1 MAKVY
6 TEEELNSFSRETLM
20 AVILSMQDQIS
31 QLNANME
38 RLIEQIADA
47 NSKRYG
53 RSSEKLETISGQLE
67 LELIF
72 NEAEALTETLYVVEP
87 VEEDVI
93 QPRHRKSKGKREADL
108 KDLPVEVISHT
119 LSEERLQDVFG
130 TDGWKQLP
138 DEIYKRVRVQPAVY
152 TVEEHHV
159 AVYAGK
165 DNQTIIKA
173 DRPKDLLRN
182 SLLTPSL
189 AASIMNAKYVNGLPL
204 YRISQEFLR
213 NDIHIS
219 RQVMANWMIQCADR
233 YLGILYDRLHKEMY
247 RFHVLQADET
257 PVMVTKD
264 GRPANSKSYMWIYR
278 TGKSYT
284 DTPVILYEYQRTRK
298 SDHPEEFLK
307 DFKGIVVCDG
317 YSAYRKLDRKN
328 PDIIFAGCWSHA
340 RRRFAEALKAL
351 PKTAQ
356 KNAKETV
363 AYEAVSRIAAIYHLD
378 NQMEGQPA
386 KVRKMYRQANIR
398 PLVEPFFAWAKEIQS
413 KNQLSRGKTLDGI
426 NYCINQEA
434 SLKAFLED
442 GDIPMDNNATES
454 ALRSFCLHKHTWKLI
469 DSLDGA
475 NASAIIYSITETA
488 KANNLNP
495 FRYLEYVL
503 TVLKDH
509 QDDRDYGFIDDILPW
524 SEKLPE
530 ICRNKAKTTNI

>member
-6 TEEELNSFSRETLM
+6 TEEELNNFSRETLM
-20 AVILSMQDQIS
+20 AVILSMQDQIH
-31 QLNANME
+31 QLNTNME

-47 NSKRYG
+47 NTKRYG

-93 QPRHRKSKGKREADL
+93 QPRRKNKGKREADL
-108 KDLPVEVISHT
+108 KDLPIEVIVHT
-119 LSEERLQDVFG
+119 LSEEKLQDVFG

-173 DRPKDLLRN
+173 DRPKNLLRN

-233 YLGILYDRLHKEMY
+233 YLGTLYDRLHKEMY
-247 RFHVLQADET
+247 QFHVLQADET

-264 GRPANSKSYMWIYR
+264 GRPVNSKSYMWIYR

-284 DTPVILYEYQRTRK
+284 DTPIILYEYQRTRK
-298 SDHPEEFLK
+298 ADHPEEFLK
-307 DFKGIVVCDG
+307 DFKGIVECDG
-317 YSAYRKLDRKN
+317 YSAYRKLDREN
-328 PDIIFAGCWSHA
+328 PDIVFAGCWSHA

-351 PKTAQ
+351 PKAAQ

-398 PLVEPFFAWAKEIQS
+398 PLVEAFFAWAKEIQT

-426 NYCINQEA
+426 NYCINQEV

-475 NASAIIYSITETA
+475 NVSAIIYSITEMA

-495 FRYLEYVL
+495 FRYLEHVL

-509 QDDRDYGFIDDILPW
+509 QDDREYSFIDDILPW
-524 SEKLPE
+524 SEKLSA
-530 ICRNKAKTTNI
+530 ICRSKTKATNI